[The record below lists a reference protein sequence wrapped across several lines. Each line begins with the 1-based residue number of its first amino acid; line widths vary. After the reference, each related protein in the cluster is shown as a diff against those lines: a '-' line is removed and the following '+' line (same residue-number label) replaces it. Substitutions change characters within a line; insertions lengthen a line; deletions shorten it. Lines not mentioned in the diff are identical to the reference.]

1 MMPSKSR
8 KKIKGQARKAK
19 AKAAAAAKVLP
30 MVQRLISPNN
40 STNCEASCE
49 HGQEELELV
58 CKEFMV
64 LFYQSYM
71 TNMCFEQVPIALS
84 TAYDM
89 HPEAVNNKYNLEIV
103 EKKIISNGVNFILGQ
118 TLTNNMIF
126 DFQISFGSAIALML
140 IGSYAPSSPVR
151 VGTIDERDA
160 KTVLR
165 NFDSI
170 NGCKRSLV
178 KFFAKQTPCNCLDEM
193 YSGIR
198 ESDTSKMSMCAGCKQ
213 MKERNSMF
221 VCTGCE
227 RMQYCSKGCQIAHV
241 PNHKD
246 LCKRIQAGRL
256 RIL

>member
-1 MMPSKSR
+1 M
-8 KKIKGQARKAK
+8 KGQARKAK

-40 STNCEASCE
+40 STNCCE
-49 HGQEELELV
+49 HGQEDLELV
-58 CKEFMV
+58 CKEFMI

-89 HPEAVNNKYNLEIV
+89 HPEAVNNKYNLEMV
-103 EKKIISNGVNFILGQ
+103 KKKMISNGVNFILGQ
-118 TLTNNMIF
+118 TLTNNMMF
-126 DFQISFGSAIALML
+126 DFQITFGSSIALML
-140 IGSYAPSSPVR
+140 IGSYASSSSIPR
-151 VGTIDERDA
+151 GHLDEKDA

-165 NFDSI
+165 NFDI
-170 NGCKRSLV
+170 LNGCKRSLV

-198 ESDTSKMSMCAGCKQ
+198 ESDTPKMSMCAGCKQ

-221 VCTGCE
+221 ICTGCE
-227 RMQYCSKGCQIAHV
+227 RMQYCSKACQIAHV
-241 PNHKD
+241 PNHKIN
-246 LCKRIQAGRL
+246 CKRIQAGYVFCSEAC
-256 RIL
+256 